1 MKDLIEEVKA
11 SMQSN
16 RQRIMLTG
24 FAIGWGMFIL
34 VTLLSAHRT
43 HHRQNLHTLE
53 RHEYRPYGGNDP

>member
-34 VTLLSAHRT
+34 VTLLGSAGGVQKGISSHSP
-43 HHRQNLHTLE
+43 QAKP
-53 RHEYRPYGGNDP
+53 PYPGTA